1 VGGDEARE
9 QQREVDRLEYRLR
22 LQALRTQ
29 RLELYR
35 MRKDNE
41 LDDDM
46 LSEILRDLDIAEARL
61 NRS

>member
-1 VGGDEARE
+1 M
-9 QQREVDRLEYRLR
+9 DRLEYRLR

-46 LSEILRDLDIAEARL
+46 LTEILRDLDIAEARL
-61 NRS
+61 HKS